1 MIIVSGT
8 SLLSLFSHPTRPPLG
23 IWVYGPCCRHSIR
36 YQEVTRE
43 DGNDEIRF
51 FFSPLAGWL
60 GLVAQ
65 GSKRWHSQF
74 T

>member
-36 YQEVTRE
+36 YQEVTEGKSDFLKQLRKAKAFHSGVE
-43 DGNDEIRF
+43 KDKSWDG
-51 FFSPLAGWL
+51 
-60 GLVAQ
+60 
-65 GSKRWHSQF
+65 
-74 T
+74 